1 MKYSIAVCTLCAALA
16 ATSCQAWAPSAGFG
30 PRTTTTSI
38 DHRRRNQFQIRRT
51 PTAIYST
58 LEEDEQKER
67 SEAEVPSSNADS
79 ISEAFNRDE
88 AFSPMP
94 YSELTIGIV
103 KETFKGE
110 NRVSQTPDSVR
121 GLVNAGFTVIVQ
133 SGGKEKMTEFESC
146 SECSNDIRSSIN
158 VKLKKIDTCFFNHSL
173 FSNCIHFYQPGTMHP
188 SAILYT
194 PRPVPLS
201 CRMSIK
207 YFKTQILSP
216 RFVLQTT
223 ARYLGFAGR
232 PCSA

>member
-1 MKYSIAVCTLCAALA
+1 MTKEKKRETNLSHRKFEGIYHPFIFKNDTVNKPSSNHLVHTLTGLTIQYHNRLKTQRQQKIDKMKYSIAACTLCAALA

-51 PTAIYST
+51 PTTIYAT

-67 SEAEVPSSNADS
+67 SKTEIPSSNTDS

-88 AFSPMP
+88 AFSPIP

-121 GLVNAGFTVIVQ
+121 GLVKAGFTVIVQ
-133 SGGKEKMTEFESC
+133 SGGK
-146 SECSNDIRSSIN
+146 
-158 VKLKKIDTCFFNHSL
+158 KK
-173 FSNCIHFYQPGTMHP
+173 
-188 SAILYT
+188 
-194 PRPVPLS
+194 
-201 CRMSIK
+201 
-207 YFKTQILSP
+207 
-216 RFVLQTT
+216 
-223 ARYLGFAGR
+223 
-232 PCSA
+232 